1 MNGAGQGGARGAALL
16 GAMLAA
22 GMVVSTFVGSR
33 SIEGINRAKRTI
45 RVKGSSEKAIVS
57 DWAVWDARFT
67 ARAAALAGAYG
78 KIRRDLETVLAYLE
92 RNGVDRGAV
101 ALSSITTSVQY
112 KPNEKGNPTNVIEGY
127 VLEQSI
133 QIKSGDVPLVARL
146 AREST
151 GLIQD
156 GIEFS
161 SSPPSYYYTKLNEL
175 KIAMLGE
182 ATRDA
187 RARAAQLA
195 GNSGCE
201 VGALRSAS
209 QGVFQITPEY
219 STEVSDY
226 GVYDTGS
233 VRKCVKA
240 LVAVE
245 FSIR

>member
-1 MNGAGQGGARGAALL
+1 MNGAGKGSGLGLALL
-16 GAMLAA
+16 GVMLAA
-22 GMVVSTFVGSR
+22 GMVASTIVASR
-33 SIEGINRAKRTI
+33 SIERIKLANQTI

-67 ARAAALAGAYG
+67 ARATALTDAYG
-78 KIRRDLETVLAYLE
+78 KIRRDLETVLAYLD
-92 RNGVDRGAV
+92 RSGVGRDKVAV
-101 ALSSITTSVQY
+101 SSVTTTIQY

-133 QIKSGDVPLVARL
+133 QLKTGDIPLVVRVARD
-146 AREST
+146 ST
-151 GLIQD
+151 SLIQE

-161 SSPPSYYYTKLNEL
+161 SSPPSYYYTKLNDL

-182 ATRDA
+182 ATKDAKA
-187 RARAAQLA
+187 RAKQLA
-195 GNSGCE
+195 ASSGSKI
-201 VGALRSAS
+201 GALRSAS

-240 LVAVE
+240 LVTME